1 MYFLYCSSKMTSLS
15 RILFDF
21 PSLNHTHDSQTDALN
36 KNQSPPSPLLYFII
50 FCLSFYKLLSLSLK
64 ATRKPRKKKK
74 NHLSWQ
80 LKLGIWT
87 CSSRSSS
94 QTGTITLYISVP
106 VLFSWWGVFFFLFSL
121 WNPIFSDLGFDFLAE
136 ISWNSI
142 REIPTCTIPRWIL
155 CCLRLQ
161 QCLKR
166 FHLITNLLIAAIW
179 VVQPRPSWTR
189 LIVDS
194 PMLSLSLISES
205 VLEIQSMT
213 SMLYQSV
220 KKPTKSQ
227 ACHLFSTRT
236 LSSRFINNNQR
247 SIASL
252 PNM

>member
-1 MYFLYCSSKMTSLS
+1 MAVEARHMNLFQSKFITNRYHNPLHLCSSAFFMMG
-15 RILFDF
+15 FF
-21 PSLNHTHDSQTDALN
+21 
-36 KNQSPPSPLLYFII
+36 F
-50 FCLSFYKLLSLSLK
+50 
-64 ATRKPRKKKK
+64 
-74 NHLSWQ
+74 
-80 LKLGIWT
+80 
-87 CSSRSSS
+87 
-94 QTGTITLYISVP
+94 
-106 VLFSWWGVFFFLFSL
+106 FFFLFSL